1 MLYAIRHSH
10 TDITLHLL
18 KKNVTLSSNKLLS
31 HTNPQEHREAE
42 SFSKWRQKE
51 YLRSRFVLHK
61 LLGDSSQQP
70 ILKEQASGRP
80 LFAKG
85 ILGSI
90 SHKNGH
96 ILCAVKSAT
105 QNRGIGIDIEKKS
118 VPKAVIKRI
127 SSAKEQ
133 ESLKISCP
141 ELGGVANSVIF
152 SSKESIYKAYS
163 SLGLTLRLDDIMII
177 EITENK
183 TVSTVRQ
190 NVYPQKH
197 LIKTAFSRIDID
209 QTEYVVSS
217 CAII

>member
-1 MLYAIRHSH
+1 MLHALRHSH

-18 KKNVTLSSNKLLS
+18 KKNVTVCSSELLS
-31 HTNPQEHREAE
+31 HTHPQEHRQAE
-42 SFSKWRQKE
+42 SFSSLRQRE

-61 LLGDSSQQP
+61 LLGDSKQP
-70 ILKEQASGRP
+70 ILKDQASGRP

-90 SHKNGH
+90 SHKNGQ
-96 ILCAVKSAT
+96 IVCAIKSAA
-105 QNRGIGIDIEKKS
+105 NYRAIGIDIEKKS

-133 ESLKISCP
+133 DSLKISCP
-141 ELGGVANSVIF
+141 ELGDVANSVIF
-152 SSKESIYKAYS
+152 SSKEAIYKAYS
-163 SLGLTLRLDDIMII
+163 SLGLTLRLDDIMIT
-177 EITENK
+177 EITDNK

-190 NVYPQKH
+190 NIFPKNH
-197 LIKTAFSRIDID
+197 LVKTAFSRIDID
-209 QTEYVVSS
+209 QTEYIISS